1 MIWSSKRL
9 QLQALWKRIKRQ
21 WNTTILSVIAA
32 QWQQMTRQQ
41 HSIIYQLVCT
51 RTAVGHVG
59 MEEYSSL
66 HRPIQGTF
74 DSNTRQRR
82 RALGELQSDPKHAFM
97 SRFGGP
103 GSWRFVPYIFSPLH
117 VKKPMLLT
125 LESREI
131 HLYLKHLNKEKRF
144 RRKRVKTGTAAK
156 SRHAAI
162 GLATCPQ
169 RTGDTEEVLQ

>member
-1 MIWSSKRL
+1 MVI
-9 QLQALWKRIKRQ
+9 QAAAIASIVEANQ
-21 WNTTILSVIAA
+21 TTVEHDDTECDCSTVAANDETTAQYYLSACLYS
-32 QWQQMTRQQ
+32 
-41 HSIIYQLVCT
+41 HSC
-51 RTAVGHVG
+51 RTCRNGGVQN
-59 MEEYSSL
+59 M